1 VISILCSPFSPPYM
15 GRLTSLQ
22 APNGTQRTKTW
33 NASAGTLDGYNWNV
47 AGKTARGLGWD
58 VRGNL
63 ISQSKD
69 GFNSSYVYDQLSRL
83 EYAQEGGNIET
94 LTDSTM
100 PQGSQQRDVAGIEGL
115 DYSNPGATVKLD
127 YYSSSIGVDLSSS
140 QNISKVRLIG
150 VSPRIQPRTVEVY
163 ISQDGVDNDWQ
174 KLNDTTWLQDETG
187 VTLQL
192 GALHQAQFVKL
203 HMTWDERDQNN
214 QAVDQHTLAGTVGQ
228 LLQVW
233 YDVDGQTTSFTY
245 DSLGNRVSENETRA
259 HSVQTNYTYYPYPNS
274 SRIQQAGVWEFNY
287 DANGNM
293 TSRGT
298 TGTTDATTG
307 QFDWNPT
314 QGEVWQYGYDLK
326 NRLVSVQHG
335 LAESA
340 SLQSVAQYTYDMRDL
355 RVETVK
361 PVATTYTQ
369 YDQSGDLLWH
379 DNGIQTRKYIE
390 ALGQTWAEVR
400 TTGTTSQTYFH
411 STDHEGSTDVITD
424 SSGNVVWDGDYEAFG
439 SVVRNN
445 GSIRFDASYTGKE
458 FDTDTGLY
466 YFNARWYDPELG
478 RFLNSDPARSG
489 INWFAYVDNNPMS
502 RIDPNGLE
510 QDYVGSSLTE
520 VPDKPKMKPAGMGD
534 LKRLESNADKI
545 ESAAKAWAER
555 NPSPVAKVNNSML
568 IDDKGESGSNA
579 IGEYTVGRMK
589 MGVDTSPGNFNFT
602 TASTAFKEEQKDS
615 LVVGPKEANLAF
627 GSSQTFGYTNL
638 NAGLKNGNSIGLGAI
653 TTGASFEWNGKAT
666 IMGYGIGVSAT
677 LNLLTVGANLE
688 FSTKMIELKAGLLA
702 GGALRLSAISPSTSN

>member
-1 VISILCSPFSPPYM
+1 MISILCSPFSPPYM

-127 YYSSSIGVDLSSS
+127 YYSSRIGVDLSSS
-140 QNISKVRLIG
+140 QNTSKVRLIG

-174 KLNDTTWLQDETG
+174 KLTDTTWLQDETG

-214 QAVDQHTLAGTVGQ
+214 QPVDQHTLAGTVGQ

-245 DSLGNRVSENETRA
+245 DSLGNRVLESQTRA
-259 HSVQTNYTYYPYPNS
+259 HSVQTDYSYYPNS
-274 SRIQQAGVWEFNY
+274 SRIQQAGTWEFDY

-293 TSRGT
+293 TSRGNS
-298 TGTTDATTG
+298 GTTDATTG

-314 QGEVWQYGYDLK
+314 QGELWLYGYDLK

-335 LAESA
+335 LAGSA
-340 SLQSVAQYTYDMRDL
+340 SLQSVAQYTYDIRDL

-361 PVATTYTQ
+361 PVTTTYTQ

-379 DNGIQTRKYIE
+379 DNGTQTRKYIE

-400 TTGTTSQTYFH
+400 ATGTISQVYFH

-424 SSGNVVWDGDYEAFG
+424 SSGNIVWDGEYEAFG
-439 SVVRNN
+439 SVVRSN
-445 GSIRFDASYTGKE
+445 GTIRFDASYTGKE
-458 FDTDTGLY
+458 FDVDTGLY
-466 YFNARWYDPELG
+466 YFNARWYDPALG
-478 RFLNSDPARSG
+478 RFITEDPARSG
-489 INWFAYVDNNPMS
+489 DNWFAYCNNDPLGL
-502 RIDPNGLE
+502 IDPSGLDPITSNNWKKDPTGGLGVGAPGQRPGWHFAHIEGNPVQVPNG
-510 QDYVGSSLTE
+510 YK
-520 VPDKPKMKPAGMGD
+520 VPDVGGAVATGD
-534 LKRLESNADKI
+534 ELLFVGG
-545 ESAAKAWAER
+545 AEA
-555 NPSPVAKVNNSML
+555 VG
-568 IDDKGESGSNA
+568 KG
-579 IGEYTVGRMK
+579 
-589 MGVDTSPGNFNFT
+589 
-602 TASTAFKEEQKDS
+602 AFKGAEKLISKFGEKAAAA
-615 LVVGPKEANLAF
+615 GEKEAVKAAEEGAKTVAGEFNVF
-627 GSSQTFGYTNL
+627 DWSGYP
-638 NAGLKNGNSIGLGAI
+638 
-653 TTGASFEWNGKAT
+653 E
-666 IMGYGIGVSAT
+666 GVPKP
-677 LNLLTVGANLE
+677 E
-688 FSTKMIELKAGLLA
+688 
-702 GGALRLSAISPSTSN
+702 GALRVLEGSEYDQARAAANSANRSIHTADPSLAGKQIHEVQPVKFGGSPTDPANKVPLDPGTHSIITSWWNSLLRSIK